1 MCILLKLEIEEHRT
15 FFFSARFYM
24 WLNKC
29 ELVLIRS
36 DFLFFWCGFIY
47 MCLLIIGSCVRKN
60 ISSIY
65 NKNEM
70 VDIML
75 FRVLYLYI
83 LKSIAIAI
91 DIDNSRNK
99 HESVGA

>member
-1 MCILLKLEIEEHRT
+1 
-15 FFFSARFYM
+15 
-24 WLNKC
+24 
-29 ELVLIRS
+29 
-36 DFLFFWCGFIY
+36 
-47 MCLLIIGSCVRKN
+47 
-60 ISSIY
+60 
-65 NKNEM
+65 M